1 MMLYIF
7 SAPVSLAGRPLL
19 TFHPENIKKRCF
31 PPPWLYIIVGAVSGG
46 VLLVIV
52 LVAIV
57 YANRWSLR
65 LRKYHFKRWLR
76 NRSSPLH
83 SRERFERLDES
94 FRYDVFVSYG
104 PSDESRDWVINVL
117 YPKLTRIT
125 AEDRVFFEEKASP
138 NKALLEELGNAIYC
152 SRKVILVVTA
162 DYLEDSRRMD
172 YEVRLMVDHAIE
184 MGELRDGF
192 VLVLSGVDIGERLP
206 KCLRPLLGHNDLT
219 WLEGETEQEVFWLQL
234 QDKLELPSDCPDVS
248 HFPDVPLNMPD
259 VPSEQIAQ

>member
-1 MMLYIF
+1 MLYIF

-19 TFHPENIKKRCF
+19 TFHPESIKKRCF
-31 PPPWLYIIVGAVSGG
+31 PPPWLYIIVDAVSGG

-104 PSDESRDWVINVL
+104 PSDESRLGYQRTVPQTDT
-117 YPKLTRIT
+117 YHCRGS
-125 AEDRVFFEEKASP
+125 R
-138 NKALLEELGNAIYC
+138 LL
-152 SRKVILVVTA
+152 R
-162 DYLEDSRRMD
+162 
-172 YEVRLMVDHAIE
+172 
-184 MGELRDGF
+184 GEGI
-192 VLVLSGVDIGERLP
+192 S
-206 KCLRPLLGHNDLT
+206 
-219 WLEGETEQEVFWLQL
+219 Q
-234 QDKLELPSDCPDVS
+234 
-248 HFPDVPLNMPD
+248 
-259 VPSEQIAQ
+259 

>member
-1 MMLYIF
+1 M
-7 SAPVSLAGRPLL
+7 
-19 TFHPENIKKRCF
+19 
-31 PPPWLYIIVGAVSGG
+31 
-46 VLLVIV
+46 
-52 LVAIV
+52 
-57 YANRWSLR
+57 
-65 LRKYHFKRWLR
+65 
-76 NRSSPLH
+76 
-83 SRERFERLDES
+83 
-94 FRYDVFVSYG
+94 SYG

-184 MGELRDGF
+184 MGELRNGF

-219 WLEGETEQEVFWLQL
+219 WSEGETEQEVFWLQL
-234 QDKLELPSDCPDVS
+234 QDKLELHRPDVS
-248 HFPDVPLNMPD
+248 HFPDVPSNIPD
-259 VPSEQIAQ
+259 VPSEQIPQ